1 MYDSDQS
8 QSQHHKK
15 LIEEIEKKLGQST
28 YNFAD
33 ANGDYSSSSSE
44 PSLEYEQLR
53 RRIRTNIQEL
63 WNFVNS
69 EITSI
74 RGVIVAAAAGDLS
87 KRLVP
92 KIDVMLEATAERK
105 RSLLNDMDRLQL
117 VDGYQS
123 WRKKEADAL
132 SDLVQKRLMYL
143 QHPGDCEKGMKLVC
157 RLNKV
162 IILFIIFNL
171 LDSNF
176 SWSGLINPWP
186 YAKLLR

>member
-1 MYDSDQS
+1 MYYSDQS

-28 YNFAD
+28 YNFGD

-162 IILFIIFNL
+162 IILFIIFIFVL
-171 LDSNF
+171 F
-176 SWSGLINPWP
+176 QF
-186 YAKLLR
+186 